1 MGQIAAIDG
10 MWGVGTALL
19 MENTARQYPSIK
31 GTMLETVEF
40 RLSLEKYFK
49 HLINALT
56 IGAAGPEECRETAWT
71 DWGMPLTLN
80 KGGTHNEEQG
90 Y

>member
-1 MGQIAAIDG
+1 MGQVNAIDRI
-10 MWGVGTALL
+10 WGSGTALL

-49 HLINALT
+49 NLIDALAT
-56 IGAAGPEECRETAWT
+56 GVAGPEECKETVWV
-71 DWGMPLTLN
+71 DWGMPITL
-80 KGGTHNEEQG
+80 KKEKYCEK
-90 Y
+90 